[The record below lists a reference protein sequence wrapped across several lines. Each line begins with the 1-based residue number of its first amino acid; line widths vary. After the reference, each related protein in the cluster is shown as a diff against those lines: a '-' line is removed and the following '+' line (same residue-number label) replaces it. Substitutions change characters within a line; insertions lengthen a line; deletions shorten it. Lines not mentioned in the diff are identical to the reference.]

1 MAALKGLCEVYTMKI
16 TITHNNK
23 TYEFE
28 HGFEV
33 LIFDCA
39 VNNDF
44 DITHPD
50 KLKDFICLVSDC
62 YLKDLNQTPLGAL
75 SDYMAKNWDEI
86 KELSR
91 LDILEKFYDQ
101 VA

>member
-1 MAALKGLCEVYTMKI
+1 MKI

-23 TYEFE
+23 TYVFE

-50 KLKDFICLVSDC
+50 ELNDFICLVSDC

-75 SDYMAKNWDEI
+75 SDYIAKNWNEV
-86 KELSR
+86 KKLSR

>member
-1 MAALKGLCEVYTMKI
+1 MKI

-23 TYEFE
+23 TYVFE

-39 VNNDF
+39 VNN
-44 DITHPD
+44 
-50 KLKDFICLVSDC
+50 DFICLVSDC

-75 SDYMAKNWDEI
+75 SDYIAKNWNEV

>member
-1 MAALKGLCEVYTMKI
+1 MKI

-23 TYEFE
+23 TYVFE

-44 DITHPD
+44 DNKHPNE
-50 KLKDFICLVSDC
+50 LNDFISLVSDC
-62 YLKDLNQTPLGAL
+62 YLKDLNQTPLEAL
-75 SDYMAKNWDEI
+75 SDYMAENWNEV
-86 KELSR
+86 KRLSR
-91 LDILEKFYDQ
+91 FDILEKFYNQ

>member
-1 MAALKGLCEVYTMKI
+1 MKI

-23 TYEFE
+23 TYVFE

-39 VNNDF
+39 INNDF
-44 DITHPD
+44 DNKHSNE
-50 KLKDFICLVSDC
+50 LNDFISLVSDC

-75 SDYMAKNWDEI
+75 SDYMAENWDDV
-86 KELSR
+86 KKLSR
-91 LDILEKFYDQ
+91 FDILEKFYNQ
-101 VA
+101 IA

>member
-1 MAALKGLCEVYTMKI
+1 MAVLKELCEVHTMKI
-16 TITHNNK
+16 SITHNNK
-23 TYEFE
+23 TYVFE

-33 LIFDCA
+33 MIFDCA

-44 DITHPD
+44 DNTHPNE
-50 KLKDFICLVSDC
+50 LNDFICLVRDC
-62 YLKDLNQTPLGAL
+62 YLKDSNYTPLGAL
-75 SDYMAKNWDEI
+75 SDYMAENWDEV